1 MNSSI
6 RINQN
11 DFGLKLTFLCR
22 DEDGNPIDLSGF
34 SVDFLLY
41 IGSDLQNT
49 DHTGCVKT
57 DAPMGIVE
65 YTIQASDTDTSGILH
80 GKIQLGDAATK
91 AGNLNIIPIE
101 II

>member
-11 DFGLKLTFLCR
+11 DYGLKLTFLCR
-22 DEDGNPIDLSGF
+22 DEEGTPIDLSGF

-41 IGSDLQNT
+41 NDNDLQNT
-49 DHTGCVKT
+49 DHTGCVKR
-57 DAPMGIVE
+57 DAPMGIAE
-65 YTIQASDTDTSGILH
+65 YTVQSSDTNIAGILH
-80 GKIQLGDAATK
+80 GKIQLADASMK
-91 AGNLNIIPIE
+91 AGNLDIIPIE